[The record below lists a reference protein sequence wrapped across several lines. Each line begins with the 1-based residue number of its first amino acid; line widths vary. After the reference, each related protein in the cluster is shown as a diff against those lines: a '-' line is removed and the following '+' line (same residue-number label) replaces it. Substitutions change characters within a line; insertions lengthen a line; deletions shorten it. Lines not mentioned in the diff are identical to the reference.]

1 MLAAA
6 GCGNST
12 LDLLNP
18 DLGLLAHWAFDE
30 PTAGDAAVDSGGFG
44 LGALPSQNPPTPM
57 RDVPPVRFRDPY
69 SLSFNGQ
76 DQWMTV
82 GNPPLLNAG
91 GLISIAAWVRLGS
104 ASGFRNVVAHG
115 FRTNPNQE
123 LVLRA
128 NSGNYEFN
136 YWNNTDHIAVVAV
149 PEGDIGTWTHLC
161 AVFDGATYALY
172 RNGAL
177 AASTPDTT
185 APPPNM
191 ETPWTIGGRT
201 PQTDGGEQR
210 PFQGEIDD
218 VRLYGRALTA
228 SEVAA
233 LYQR

>member
-1 MLAAA
+1 MLEQ
-6 GCGNST
+6 
-12 LDLLNP
+12 LVRDLLYSAR
-18 DLGLLAHWAFDE
+18 GLVRERTFALTTVATLTVALTLATVVF
-30 PTAGDAAVDSGGFG
+30 AVFNAYV
-44 LGALPSQNPPTPM
+44 LRPYA
-57 RDVPPVRFRDPY
+57 VRDPY